1 MSAVRREDRFFD
13 LLVELCEH
21 AEAKGM
27 TEVSQRLEE
36 AMDAL
41 LDWEAGADAVPFR
54 SVRDGTAVPLPR
66 LVPRERRLTFAG

>member
-1 MSAVRREDRFFD
+1 MSTVRREDRFFD

-36 AMDAL
+36 TMDAL
-41 LDWEAGADAVPFR
+41 LTWEAGAEVVSFR
-54 SVRDGTAVPLPR
+54 SVREHAGTVRPAVIPA
-66 LVPRERRLTFAG
+66 ERRLTFAG